1 MKLKK
6 NTAYSVINNAIS
18 KPTIN
23 SNSIL
28 YNLIIKCY
36 TNKKYGLN
44 AHESLGTYKNN
55 YQK

>member
-6 NTAYSVINNAIS
+6 NTAYSVMNNAIF

-36 TNKKYGLN
+36 TNKKYDLN
-44 AHESLGTYKNN
+44 AHEILGTYKNN